1 MLILT
6 RKTGEEITIGENV
19 TVRVIAVQ
27 EGQVKLGIEAPK
39 ELKIY
44 RGEIYELIQQQN
56 IRAAQISKT
65 SVAKAAGLLSAG
77 KRKPAKN
84 NPNTD

>member
-6 RKTGEEITIGENV
+6 RKTGEEIAIGEHV
-19 TVRVIAVQ
+19 TVRVVAVQ
-27 EGQVKLGIEAPK
+27 DGQVKLGIEAPK

-65 SVAKAAGLLSAG
+65 SVAKAAGLLTAGRRKSAENN
-77 KRKPAKN
+77 RK
-84 NPNTD
+84 TD

>member
-6 RKTGEEITIGENV
+6 RKTGEEITIGEHV
-19 TVRVIAVQ
+19 TVRVVAVQ

-65 SVAKAAGLLSAG
+65 SVAKAAGLLTAE
-77 KRKPAKN
+77 KRKSAESDRK
-84 NPNTD
+84 TD